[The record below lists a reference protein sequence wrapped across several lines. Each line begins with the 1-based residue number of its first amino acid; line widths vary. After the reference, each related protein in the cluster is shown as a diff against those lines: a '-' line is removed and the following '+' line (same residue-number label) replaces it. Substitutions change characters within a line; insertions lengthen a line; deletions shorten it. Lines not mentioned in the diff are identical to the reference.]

1 MLGRYGL
8 GNRIEAREQL
18 LEFCEE
24 NDLFQAN
31 TYFEQPEQM
40 PIQGLHQ
47 MANVETKLTIYLAKD
62 NGEALFSQ

>member
-1 MLGRYGL
+1 M
-8 GNRIEAREQL
+8 

-24 NDLFQAN
+24 NYLFRAN
-31 TYFEQPEQM
+31 AYFEQPEQT
-40 PIQGLHQ
+40 PIQGRHQ